1 MKRNETHTKKTG
13 WAELTSWGKKIT
25 WKITLTIYK
34 TRFKRTRGENE
45 LKWRHWKW
53 KAVNNHRFSPRN
65 ISRLRV
71 FNMPPQEN
79 SKQITLY
86 TIQPCSA
93 IEFIDF
99 AIKFDSFAGH
109 YVFTILAH
117 FSLSSSNCSAAK
129 WFLSGKPQPMMKNAC
144 SVKMHEYLNGYGKK
158 ERENKRTEMSHWRN
172 L

>member
-1 MKRNETHTKKTG
+1 MKAR
-13 WAELTSWGKKIT
+13 ALARSLT
-25 WKITLTIYK
+25 
-34 TRFKRTRGENE
+34 ENE
-45 LKWRHWKW
+45 KQSTIIAFLRE
-53 KAVNNHRFSPRN
+53 
-65 ISRLRV
+65 ISLARLRV

-117 FSLSSSNCSAAK
+117 FSLSSSNCSAEK
-129 WFLSGKPQPMMKNAC
+129 WFSSGKPQPMMKNAC

-158 ERENKRTEMSHWRN
+158 EREKKAGGNESLEKPLITDHFII
-172 L
+172 

>member
-1 MKRNETHTKKTG
+1 MKNNSYNLQNEIWKNAGEKTSSSEG
-13 WAELTSWGKKIT
+13 RRARALT
-25 WKITLTIYK
+25 
-34 TRFKRTRGENE
+34 N
-45 LKWRHWKW
+45 WKW

-158 ERENKRTEMSHWRN
+158 EREKKRTEMSHWRN

>member
-1 MKRNETHTKKTG
+1 MKNNSYNLQNEIWKNAGEKTSSSEG
-13 WAELTSWGKKIT
+13 TRARALT
-25 WKITLTIYK
+25 
-34 TRFKRTRGENE
+34 N
-45 LKWRHWKW
+45 WKW

-158 ERENKRTEMSHWRN
+158 EREKKRTEMSHWRN